1 MGYILPIQLDTYT
14 QYVNRTIPAKN
25 DYAQV
30 PATATIL
37 LNNQYIEE
45 ERRQDQQRFSQIL
58 DTYKKRDDVRKN
70 PSSKYTGKGKLFNE
84 YV

>member
-14 QYVNRTIPAKN
+14 QYVNRTIPTKS
-25 DYAQV
+25 DYAEV
-30 PATATIL
+30 PATATIS

-45 ERRQDQQRFSQIL
+45 ERRNDQQRFSRIL
-58 DTYKKRDDVRKN
+58 DTFKKSDSEKKDH
-70 PSSKYTGKGKLFNE
+70 SSKYTGKGKLFNE

>member
-1 MGYILPIQLDTYT
+1 MGYILPIQIDTYT
-14 QYVNRTIPAKN
+14 QYVNRTIPTKH

-30 PATATIL
+30 PATASIL

-45 ERRQDQQRFSQIL
+45 ERRHDQQQFSQTL
-58 DTYKKRDDVRKN
+58 NTFKKRDDEKKYD
-70 PSSKYTGKGKLFNE
+70 SSKYTGKGKLFSE